1 MPHECGSPM
10 GRRSCSITAQ
20 EARHSPAGAASEAIR
35 RRRRLTF
42 ETRNARLSARENRA
56 FDATP
61 TGAVG
66 VEPTTARL
74 TVECS
79 AIELHPISGPRATPA
94 QRPTSQATH
103 DNSTTLRESPGI
115 ACTIARSADSHA
127 QTEGRTRKPL
137 RARDFESRA
146 SASSAIWAYT
156 IRSQTSVHGWR
167 KRRHGWAN
175 YIDGGFPR
183 RRNPRLSVRAS
194 VESSNPMRRR
204 CKSCIPRRSSS

>member
-1 MPHECGSPM
+1 MPHERGSPM
-10 GRRSCSITAQ
+10 ARRACTITAA
-20 EARHSPAGAASEAIR
+20 EARHSPAGAASEENR
-35 RRRRLTF
+35 RRRRLAHKTP
-42 ETRNARLSARENRA
+42 NARLSARENRA
-56 FDATP
+56 LDAQP
-61 TGAVG
+61 AGAVG

-79 AIELHPISGPRATPA
+79 AIELHPISGRRATPA
-94 QRPTSQATH
+94 QRLTLPITH
-103 DNSTTLRESPGI
+103 DNSTTLCELHGM

-167 KRRHGWAN
+167 TRRHGWAN